1 MADSG
6 KREKIAAAKKKL
18 KQFKQKTG
26 RNSPAN
32 SKSSNKPSSDKKS
45 KSGSPAEADSVQENH
60 IEPVPVNNNTDQV
73 FADSIHNKQLT
84 AETQETEPDQRNIRT
99 LGHNQQAKHSGLLS
113 HLFGVERTSASR
125 ESLQQLSRQ
134 LNGLLSESNSLMDT
148 TDTTEEDNA
157 NIAELERRNRELASL
172 LEKHSEA
179 NEQLNI
185 QVQQTREH
193 AKALQDQIERD
204 RGVFE
209 DKQRQEIGPL
219 KEQLQVH
226 IQTIGIL
233 VAEKTELLSQL
244 NQSQKIAEQ
253 RFNEIEEYSG
263 RLKASR
269 QRVADLER
277 NLSTSNNSSQKFEQN
292 SKDFSKDIDRLK
304 IELYK
309 SNKAQE
315 DLKQQCSE
323 LAEKLQSKTSESI
336 EMERNVEDLKKRLEM
351 AELYTQQLS
360 SQGDNSQE
368 SLEVMGQL
376 QRDKELLTSQVQEY
390 SEAFQKACGERDQ
403 VADQYKSYIDQLQ
416 QHSQQLTEQV
426 TSLTEERE
434 VMVTQQHQLEANILQ
449 LQQQLEDVSAEQHQQ
464 QQSSTEVLEKEKEM
478 DSLQKQHQDLRQQH
492 EALIRDNSQL
502 SRFLEERETQILTLE
517 TEMSDM
523 GMEASDK
530 AQLLENIQSNKTA
543 LSRALTQNK
552 DLKNQLAELQ
562 NGFVKLSND
571 NMELMTKVQSEQ
583 HSSQEHLCRLS
594 QREDELKNLREALSE
609 KDLKLSE
616 LKQTTHEET
625 KEQYHQE
632 QINDRLRHYEA
643 QAQLVETLQRELQ
656 NSQDMTDALKTQNS
670 ELRTMLIKASDN
682 QNNPGLDP
690 EEEKKR
696 DDVIDSLTAAIK
708 QLESERGQLM
718 QNLKDQREL
727 SDSLT
732 VKVTDLEEAV
742 IQKSTFHIDNDKV
755 SLQEYET
762 MRRTMQMIEDKYTS
776 VMRDKAELSDKAE
789 RLEHIVLQ
797 LEGEADTIGEYISL
811 YHHQRALLQQRESQ
825 KNDYIAHLAKDR
837 EQLQEKLGELQQL
850 VMQLLGEKNMLSN
863 YHEETNTSMHSN
875 EPRIQPHLQNSLQ
888 PLVNGLDNNEVDWP
902 DYTSSESDSE
912 SEVEAIVGGQDNLRN
927 KEVSEMMEP
936 PTEHEPTQ
944 HSLHHH
950 HHQHHH
956 RHQGQPAHEENHV
969 HNNVAPQEGQTAHKI
984 LNLLTEIGHSTLVD
998 RPNDIDHNFLPCKYC
1013 KGQVQII

>member
-1 MADSG
+1 MADSA
-6 KREKIAAAKKKL
+6 KREKIAAARKKL

-26 RNSPAN
+26 KNSPVN
-32 SKSSNKPSSDKKS
+32 PKTSNKQSDKKS
-45 KSGSPAEADSVQENH
+45 KSNSAETDLSQENH
-60 IEPVPVNNNTDQV
+60 SEPINTDPVINNTDQV
-73 FADSIHNKQLT
+73 LQDNSYSKQLT
-84 AETQETEPDQRNIRT
+84 ADTQQIIPD
-99 LGHNQQAKHSGLLS
+99 A
-113 HLFGVERTSASR
+113 RTSAST

-134 LNGLLSESNSLMDT
+134 LNGLLTESTSLM
-148 TDTTEEDNA
+148 DTTEEDNA
-157 NIAELERRNRELASL
+157 NIVELERRNRELASL

-185 QVQQTREH
+185 QVQQAREH
-193 AKALQDQIERD
+193 AKALQDQVERERSAFD
-204 RGVFE
+204 G
-209 DKQRQEIGPL
+209 KQRQEIGPL

-233 VAEKTELLSQL
+233 VAEKTELQSQL

-253 RFNEIEEYSG
+253 RFKEIEEYSG

-277 NLSTSNNSSQKFEQN
+277 DFSTSNNSSKKFEQN
-292 SKDFSKDIDRLK
+292 SKDFSKDVDRLK
-304 IELYK
+304 LELYK
-309 SNKAQE
+309 SNKTQE

-323 LAEKLQSKTSESI
+323 LVEKLQAKASESTA
-336 EMERNVEDLKKRLEM
+336 MEQKIGDLTKRLEM
-351 AELYTQQLS
+351 SELYTQQLS
-360 SQGDNSQE
+360 SQGDSKQE
-368 SLEVMGQL
+368 SLAIMDQL
-376 QRDKELLTSQVQEY
+376 QREKELLASQVQEY

-434 VMVTQQHQLEANILQ
+434 VMVTQQHQLEASIQQ
-449 LQQQLEDVSAEQHQQ
+449 LQQQLEDVNANQHQQ
-464 QQSSTEVLEKEKEM
+464 QETNVAMMEREREIDL
-478 DSLQKQHQDLRQQH
+478 LQKQHQDLQQQH
-492 EALIRDNSQL
+492 DSQIRDNSQL
-502 SRFLEERETQILTLE
+502 SRLLEEKEARILELE
-517 TEMSDM
+517 NDMSEM

-530 AQLLENIQSNKTA
+530 AQLLDSIQSNKTA

-552 DLKNQLAELQ
+552 DLKSQLAELQ

-594 QREDELKNLREALSE
+594 QQEDNLKDLRETMME
-609 KDLKLSE
+609 KDLKLAE
-616 LKQTTHEET
+616 LKHTTHEVT
-625 KEQYHQE
+625 KEQYHHE
-632 QINDRLRHYEA
+632 QINDRMRHYEA

-656 NSQDMTDALKTQNS
+656 NSQDMTDALKTQNC

-682 QNNPGLDP
+682 QNNPGLNP
-690 EEEKKR
+690 EDEKKR

-708 QLESERGQLM
+708 QLETERTQLM
-718 QNLKDQREL
+718 QTLKEQRDL

-732 VKVTDLEEAV
+732 VKITDLEEAIV
-742 IQKSTFHIDNDKV
+742 QKSTFHVDNDKV
-755 SLQEYET
+755 SRQEYDV
-762 MRRTMQMIEDKYTS
+762 MRKTMQMIEDKYTG

-789 RLEHIVLQ
+789 QLEHLVLQ

-811 YHHQRALLQQRESQ
+811 YHHQRALLQQREYQ

-863 YHEETNTSMHSN
+863 YHEEAHTSMHSN
-875 EPRIQPHLQNSLQ
+875 DLSVQPHIQNALQ
-888 PLVNGLDNNEVDWP
+888 PLTNGVNSNDVDWP

-912 SEVEAIVGGQDNLRN
+912 SEVEAIVGGQDNFTN
-927 KEVSEMMEP
+927 KEVTETMDQ
-936 PTEHEPTQ
+936 PTEHQTT
-944 HSLHHH
+944 HH

-956 RHQGQPAHEENHV
+956 HRHHSQTSHDEGHV
-969 HNNVAPQEGQTAHKI
+969 HTKGPQEGQTANKI

-1013 KGQVQII
+1013 KGKVQII